1 MSLTF
6 KSLGI
11 DDYLEQSTTGTTTSY
26 TFDINNSSGTTAGDS
41 GFMIVMGSWNTTA
54 DVSTLFQTSF
64 LDSSGNTINTKY
76 RTTSTNT
83 TSTRSSYN
91 KNNAASASNNYFQ
104 PHNMSSASSTAFD
117 GERHHFMFH
126 ISFNPQTSS
135 SGQPMGYLH
144 CSGHYI
150 VTETSGNIVV
160 GYCDQNANN
169 QNNASNKIQ
178 QMRISTSSGFMTN
191 LRVKVYRLGAR

>member
-41 GFMIVMGSWNTTA
+41 GFMIVMGSWNSTA
-54 DVSTLFQTSF
+54 DVLTQFNTAF

-83 TSTRSSYN
+83 TNTRSSYN
-91 KNNAASASNNYFQ
+91 KNNASSASNNYYTQ
-104 PHNMSSASSTAFD
+104 HGTTSSSTAFD
-117 GERHHFMFH
+117 GYRHHFMYH

-150 VTETSGNIVV
+150 TMEYSGNIVV

-169 QNNASNKIQ
+169 QNNASNKIK

>member
-64 LDSSGNTINTKY
+64 LDSSGNIISTRY

-83 TSTRSSYN
+83 TSTRASYQ
-91 KNNAASASNNYFQ
+91 KSFSTAASNNYFQ

-150 VTETSGNIVV
+150 VTENSGNIVI
-160 GYCDQNANN
+160 GYCDQVAI
-169 QNNASNKIQ
+169 QKDSTNKIE
-178 QMRISTSSGFMTN
+178 QMKIQTSSGFMTN